1 MDQTETASPV
11 RSVVL
16 ARCPRCSQG
25 PLFDG
30 AVTLTVAP
38 KCSNCN
44 LDFGFAGIGDGPAVF
59 AIFILGTLVL
69 VGAMV
74 AEFKLGI
81 PYLIHMPFWLVATPL
96 LALWLLRSLKATLM
110 LIQYRQHGDA
120 TNRRDP

>member
-1 MDQTETASPV
+1 M
-11 RSVVL
+11 L
-16 ARCPRCSQG
+16 
-25 PLFDG
+25 
-30 AVTLTVAP
+30 TLTVQP
-38 KCSNCN
+38 KCPNCN
-44 LDFGFAGIGDGPAVF
+44 LDFGFAEIGDGPAVF

-69 VGAMV
+69 AGAMV